1 MTISISN
8 VNHIRY
14 RLCICEVFITVQLWI
29 DQWLGNEL
37 QEFITVF
44 WVMHVKWLQN
54 GKVFIKTKSN
64 YQYPL
69 SKYSTQLKI
78 SFSFPFIFRVDVKR
92 VKRLTAIIDNTFNSF
107 RDSFFNNW
115 KKYDRSTLGMD
126 FRTK

>member
-1 MTISISN
+1 MIITTIKETYLNVKKWHLQFPWKCKSYPMSSLHLLSIYNCTAVNWSMTGK
-8 VNHIRY
+8 
-14 RLCICEVFITVQLWI
+14 WI
-29 DQWLGNEL
+29 VRV
-37 QEFITVF
+37 ITVF

-107 RDSFFNNW
+107 KESLF
-115 KKYDRSTLGMD
+115 
-126 FRTK
+126 